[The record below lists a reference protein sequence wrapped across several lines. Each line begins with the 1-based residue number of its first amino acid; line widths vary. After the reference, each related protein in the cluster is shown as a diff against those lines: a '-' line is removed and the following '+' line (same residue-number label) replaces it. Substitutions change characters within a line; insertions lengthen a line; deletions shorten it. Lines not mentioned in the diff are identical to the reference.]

1 MTWYNRLVNLV
12 RAGRLSR
19 DIDREM
25 AFHIAERTDDL
36 VRAGMGEEAAARE
49 ARRRFGN
56 RAIQK
61 ERTHE
66 VDVVVWLESAA
77 ADVRYALRALR
88 ASPGFAL
95 VTILSLA
102 LGIGANTAIFS
113 LTNTVVLESLPV
125 RNPEQL
131 LNITSRDATSR
142 RGEGSGDLS
151 NPSFTNPIWEQIR
164 DGVGRDVF
172 SGVFAYGDT
181 RFDLS
186 NGGLVRYA
194 SGSWVSG
201 DFFSTLGLHTSPGG
215 GRLLQ
220 RGDDRRGCAPVAVVS
235 DAFARRE
242 LGGVASAVGRPLSL
256 DGHPFDVVGVVEP
269 SFFGMEVGS
278 SVDVYVPLCTQTI
291 FFGPEVLDARS
302 RWYLSIVGR
311 PRDGLGEAQVRAAL
325 AAHAPA
331 VFAATLPANWTAAD
345 QHDYLGM
352 TLDVRPAA
360 GGLSALRDRY
370 QRALY
375 TLMVVVG
382 VVLVI
387 ACANIANLL
396 LARAAARQREIAVRL
411 AIGSSRA
418 RLVRQLLTESIVL
431 SLIGAGAGLLFSSW
445 ASRLLVRYLSTGAGN
460 GLWLDLSLDGRVLA
474 FTIAVSVVTGI
485 LFGVAPAWRAIRVDP
500 QQAIKAGGR
509 GVVHGEG
516 RQRVGKAL
524 VVGQVA
530 LSLMLVMAAGLLLG
544 SFRKL
549 TTLDPGFRREGVL
562 LAQLDFSNAGYSDSQ
577 LVTTQRELLRR
588 AREMP
593 GVRSASASVV
603 TPIGR
608 MMWNDVLVVPGYTPS
623 GPRDAIAFF
632 NEVSD
637 GYFATLGTELLAGR
651 DLVPADQE
659 RPVPVAVINESMAR
673 HFFPGANPLGRT
685 FSVQRGDSV
694 VPAMEV
700 VGIVRDAKYQSLTEE
715 NSPIVYIPFGAGS
728 DPEKFINLEL
738 RADGSLAALSGAVK
752 ELVGS
757 VNPAISL
764 DLTTLQAQVSASLAR
779 PRLLATLSGF
789 FGALALLLA
798 VIGLYG
804 TLSYGVARRRNEIG
818 IRLALGAGRERVMRM
833 IVGEAGRLVVLG
845 TIAGV
850 LLALAT
856 TRFVSSFLY
865 GVGST
870 DPATL
875 VISACVLGGVA
886 MAAALLPAWRASRL
900 DPTEA
905 LREE

>member
-1 MTWYNRLVNLV
+1 MAWYNRLLNIV

-25 AFHIAERTDDL
+25 AFHLAERADEL
-36 VRAGMGEEAAARE
+36 VRGGMDAGSAARE

-61 ERTHE
+61 ERTHDT
-66 VDVVVWLESAA
+66 DVIVWMESAA

-125 RNPEQL
+125 KDPEQL
-131 LNITSRDATSR
+131 LDITTGDENSRQGETAGNIA
-142 RGEGSGDLS
+142 
-151 NPSFTNPIWEQIR
+151 NPIFTNPIWEQIR
-164 DGVGRDVF
+164 DGVGKEVF

-194 SGSWVSG
+194 SGSRVSG
-201 DFFSTLGLHTSPGG
+201 DYFSTLGVHPSPGG

-220 RGDDRRGCAPVAVVS
+220 RSDDRRGCASVAVVS
-235 DAFARRE
+235 DAFAQRE

-256 DGHPFDVVGVVEP
+256 DGHSFDVVGVVEP

-278 SVDVYVPLCTQTI
+278 SVDVYVPLCTQAI
-291 FFGPEVLDARS
+291 LSGPGALDSRS
-302 RWYLSIVGR
+302 RWYLTVVGR
-311 PRDGLGEAQVRAAL
+311 PRAGLGEAQVRAAL
-325 AAHAPA
+325 EARAPA
-331 VFAATLPANWTAAD
+331 IFAATLPPNWRAAD
-345 QHDYLGM
+345 QDDYLKM
-352 TLDVRPAA
+352 TLGVRPAA

-370 QRALY
+370 ERALY

-382 VVLVI
+382 VVLLI

-418 RLVRQLLTESIVL
+418 RLVRQLLTESLLL
-431 SLIGAGAGLLFSSW
+431 SLIGAAAGLLFARW
-445 ASRLLVRYLSTGAGN
+445 ASRLLVRFLSTGSGN
-460 GLWLDLSLDGRVLA
+460 GIWLDLGIDGRVLA
-474 FTIAVSVVTGI
+474 FTVAVSVVTGI
-485 LFGVAPAWRAIRVDP
+485 LFGVAPAWRAVRVDP
-500 QQAIKAGGR
+500 QQAMKTGGR
-509 GVVHGEG
+509 GVVRGEG

-530 LSLMLVMAAGLLLG
+530 LSLLLVMAAGLLLG

-562 LAQLDFSNAGYSDSQ
+562 VAHLDFGNAGYTGSRLLDSQ
-577 LVTTQRELLRR
+577 NELLRR
-588 AREMP
+588 ARELP
-593 GVRSASASVV
+593 GVRSASTSVL

-608 MMWNDVLVVPGYTPS
+608 TSWNEVLVVPGYTAS
-623 GPRDAIAFF
+623 GMHDALAFF
-632 NEVSD
+632 NVVSD
-637 GYFATLGTELLAGR
+637 GYFATLGTDLLAGR
-651 DLVPADQE
+651 DFLPADQE
-659 RPVPVAVINESMAR
+659 RPTPVAIINESTAR
-673 HFFPGANPLGRT
+673 HFFRGVNPLGRT
-685 FSVQRGDSV
+685 FSVQRGDSAGPAVEVIGV
-694 VPAMEV
+694 VT
-700 VGIVRDAKYQSLTEE
+700 DAKYQSLTEE
-715 NSPIVYIPFGAGS
+715 NQPTVYVPFGAGS
-728 DPEKFINLEL
+728 APEKFIDLEL
-738 RADGSLAALSGAVK
+738 RVDGPITAPSAALK
-752 ELVGS
+752 DLVAS

-818 IRLALGAGRERVMRM
+818 IRLALGAGRERVLRM
-833 IVGEAGRLVVLG
+833 IVSEAGRLVLLG

-856 TRFVSSFLY
+856 TRFVESFLF
-865 GVGST
+865 GLEAS

-875 VISACVLGGVA
+875 LLSAAVLAGVA
-886 MAAALLPAWRASRL
+886 MGAAFLPAWRASRL

>member
-1 MTWYNRLVNLV
+1 MAWYNRLANLL
-12 RAGRLSR
+12 RSGSLSR
-19 DIDREM
+19 EIDREM
-25 AFHIAERTDDL
+25 EFHIAERADEL
-36 VRAGMGEEAAARE
+36 VRRGMSREAAVRE

-56 RAIQK
+56 RTIQK
-61 ERTHE
+61 ERTRDT
-66 VDVVVWLESAA
+66 DVIVWLESLA

-125 RNPEQL
+125 EDPEQL
-131 LNITSRDATSR
+131 LDITTGDENSRQ
-142 RGEGSGDLS
+142 GESHGDLS
-151 NPSFTNPIWEQIR
+151 NPTFTNPIWEQIR
-164 DGVGRDVF
+164 DGVGKDVF

-194 SGSWVSG
+194 NGSWVSG
-201 DFFSTLGLHTSPGG
+201 DYFATLGVHPSPGG

-220 RGDDRRGCAPVAVVS
+220 RSDDQRGCAPVAVVS
-235 DAFARRE
+235 DAFAQRE
-242 LGGVASAVGRPLSL
+242 LGGVASAVGHRLSL

-278 SVDVYVPLCTQTI
+278 SVDVYVPLCTQPI
-291 FFGPEVLDARS
+291 FFGPDILDARS
-302 RWYLSIVGR
+302 RWYLTIVGR
-311 PRDGLGEAQVRAAL
+311 PVPGLSEAQVRAAL
-325 AAHAPA
+325 AAHSPG
-331 VFAATLPANWTAAD
+331 VFAATLPPNWRVAD
-345 QHDYLGM
+345 QDDYLKM
-352 TLDVRPAA
+352 TLGARPAA
-360 GGLSALRDRY
+360 GGLSTLRDRY

-382 VVLVI
+382 VVLLI

-418 RLVRQLLTESIVL
+418 RLVRQLLTESLLL
-431 SLIGAGAGLLFSSW
+431 SLIGAGAGLLFARW
-445 ASRLLVRYLSTGAGN
+445 ASRLLVRYLSTGPGN
-460 GLWLDLSLDGRVLA
+460 GIWLDLAIDGRVLA
-474 FTIAVSVVTGI
+474 FTVLVSVVTGI
-485 LFGVAPAWRAIRVDP
+485 LFGVAPAWRAVRVDP
-500 QQAIKAGGR
+500 QQAMKAGGR
-509 GVVHGEG
+509 GVVRGEG

-530 LSLMLVMAAGLLLG
+530 LSLLLVMAAGLLLG

-549 TTLDPGFRREGVL
+549 TTLDPGFRRDGVL
-562 LAQLDFSNAGYSDSQ
+562 LAQLDFGNTGFTGSR
-577 LVTTQRELLRR
+577 LLETQNELLTR
-588 AREMP
+588 ARELQD
-593 GVRSASASVV
+593 VRSASTSLT
-603 TPIGR
+603 TPIGS
-608 MMWNDVLVVPGYTPS
+608 MSWNDVLVVPGYTP
-623 GPRDAIAFF
+623 GGMRDALTFF
-632 NEVSD
+632 NQVSD
-637 GYFATLGTELLAGR
+637 GYFATLGTGLVAGR
-651 DLVPADQE
+651 DFTPADQG
-659 RPVPVAVINESMAR
+659 RPNPVAIVNESMAR
-673 HFFPGANPLGRT
+673 QFFGEVNPIGRT
-685 FSVQRGDSV
+685 FSVQRGDSTGA
-694 VPAMEV
+694 AMEI
-700 VGIVRDAKYQSLTEE
+700 VGVVRDAKYQVLTEE
-715 NSPIVYIPFGAGS
+715 NQPTVYLPFGAGS

-738 RADGSLAALSGAVK
+738 RTDGSLTTLSGAVK
-752 ELVGS
+752 DLVAS

-818 IRLALGAGRERVMRM
+818 IRLALGAGRERVLRM
-833 IVGEAGRLVVLG
+833 IVSEAGLLVLVG
-845 TIAGV
+845 TVAGV

-856 TRFVSSFLY
+856 TRFVKSFLF
-865 GVGST
+865 GLEAT

-875 VISACVLGGVA
+875 ILSALMLGGVA
-886 MAAALLPAWRASRL
+886 MGAALLPAWRASRL

>member
-1 MTWYNRLVNLV
+1 MAWYNRLANLL
-12 RAGRLSR
+12 RSRSLSR

-25 AFHIAERTDDL
+25 EFHIAERADEL
-36 VRAGMGEEAAARE
+36 RRRGMDPESAARE

-61 ERTHE
+61 ERTR
-66 VDVVVWLESAA
+66 DTDIVVWLESAA

-131 LNITSRDATSR
+131 LDITTRDKNSRQ
-142 RGEGSGDLS
+142 GEITGNLG
-151 NPSFTNPIWEQIR
+151 NPIFTNPIWEQIR
-164 DGVGRDVF
+164 DGVGKEVF
-172 SGVFAYGDT
+172 SGVFAYADT

-186 NGGLVRYA
+186 KGGLVRYA

-201 DFFSTLGLHTSPGG
+201 DYFATLGVHPSPGG

-220 RGDDRRGCAPVAVVS
+220 RSDDERGCAPVAVVS
-235 DAFARRE
+235 DAFAQRE
-242 LGGVASAVGRPLSL
+242 LGGAASAVGRSL
-256 DGHPFDVVGVVEP
+256 YLNGHPFDVVGVVEP

-278 SVDVYVPLCTQTI
+278 SVDVYAPICAQAIVEA
-291 FFGPEVLDARS
+291 PEVLGARS
-302 RWYLSIVGR
+302 RWYLTVVGR
-311 PRDGLGEAQVRAAL
+311 PAPGLTEAQVRAAL
-325 AAHAPA
+325 EARSPA
-331 VFAATLPANWTAAD
+331 IFAATLPPNWRSAD
-345 QHDYLGM
+345 KDDYLRM
-352 TLDVRPAA
+352 TLGVRPAA

-370 QRALY
+370 ERALY

-382 VVLVI
+382 VVLLI

-411 AIGSSRA
+411 AIGSSRG
-418 RLVRQLLTESIVL
+418 RLVRQLLTESLLL
-431 SLIGAGAGLLFSSW
+431 SLIGAGAGLLFAQW
-445 ASRLLVRYLSTGAGN
+445 ASRLLVRYLSTGSGN
-460 GLWLDLSLDGRVLA
+460 GIWLDLGIDGRVLA
-474 FTIAVSVVTGI
+474 FTVAVSVVTGI
-485 LFGVAPAWRAIRVDP
+485 LFGVAPAWRAVRVDP
-500 QQAIKAGGR
+500 QQAMKSGGR
-509 GVVHGEG
+509 GVVPGEG

-530 LSLMLVMAAGLLLG
+530 LSLLLVMAAGLLLG

-562 LAQLDFSNAGYSDSQ
+562 LARLDFGKAGYSGSRLLDAQ
-577 LVTTQRELLRR
+577 NELLRR
-588 AREMP
+588 ARELQ
-593 GVRSASASVV
+593 GVRSASTSLA
-603 TPIGR
+603 TPIGQ
-608 MMWNDVLVVPGYTPS
+608 MSWNDVLVVPGYTPGGFS
-623 GPRDAIAFF
+623 DALAFF
-632 NEVSD
+632 NQVSD
-637 GYFATLGTELLAGR
+637 GYFATLGTAILAGR
-651 DLVPADQE
+651 DFVPADQK
-659 RPVPVAVINESMAR
+659 RPTPVAIINESTAR
-673 HFFPGANPLGRT
+673 HFFRGVSPLGRT
-685 FSVQRGDSV
+685 FSVQLGDSTG
-694 VPAMEV
+694 PEMEV
-700 VGIVRDAKYQSLTEE
+700 VGVVADAKYQSLTEE
-715 NSPIVYIPFGAGS
+715 NQPIVYIPFGAGS

-738 RADGSLAALSGAVK
+738 RADGPLANLAGSVRDIVA
-752 ELVGS
+752 S

-764 DLTTLQAQVSASLAR
+764 DLTTLQAQVSSSLAR

-804 TLSYGVARRRNEIG
+804 TLSYGVTRRRNEIG

-833 IVGEAGRLVVLG
+833 VVSEAGRLVLLG
-845 TIAGV
+845 TIGGV

-865 GVGST
+865 GLEAT
-870 DPATL
+870 DPVTL
-875 VISACVLGGVA
+875 AISACALGGVA

-900 DPTEA
+900 DPVEA

>member
-1 MTWYNRLVNLV
+1 MAWYNRLLNIV

-25 AFHIAERTDDL
+25 AFHIAERADAL
-36 VRAGMGEEAAARE
+36 VRDGMDPASATLE

-61 ERTHE
+61 ERTHDT
-66 VDVVVWLESAA
+66 DVIVWLESAA

-113 LTNTVVLESLPV
+113 LTNTVVLASLPV
-125 RNPEQL
+125 KDPEQL
-131 LNITSRDATSR
+131 LDITTGGDNSRQ
-142 RGEGSGDLS
+142 GESHGNLA
-151 NPSFTNPIWEQIR
+151 NPIFTNPIWEQIR
-164 DGVGRDVF
+164 DGVGKEVF
-172 SGVFAYGDT
+172 SGVFAFGDT

-201 DFFSTLGLHTSPGG
+201 DYFATLGVQPSPGG

-220 RGDDRRGCAPVAVVS
+220 RSDDHRGCAPVAVVS
-235 DAFARRE
+235 DGFARRE
-242 LGGVASAVGRPLSL
+242 LGGVASAVGHRLSL
-256 DGHPFDVVGVVEP
+256 DGHPFDVVGVTEP

-278 SVDVYVPLCTQTI
+278 SVDVYVPLCTQPI
-291 FFGPEVLDARS
+291 FFSPDILDARS
-302 RWYLSIVGR
+302 RWYLTVVGR
-311 PRDGLGEAQVRAAL
+311 PAPGLSPDQVRAAL
-325 AAHAPA
+325 AARSPG
-331 VFAATLPANWTAAD
+331 VFAATLPPNWRAAD
-345 QHDYLGM
+345 RDDYLKM
-352 TLDVRPAA
+352 TLGAQPAS

-382 VVLVI
+382 VVLII

-396 LARAAARQREIAVRL
+396 MARAAARQREIAVRL
-411 AIGSSRA
+411 AIGSSRT
-418 RLVRQLLTESIVL
+418 RLVRQLLTESLLL
-431 SLIGAGAGLLFSSW
+431 SLIGAAAGLLFAQW
-445 ASRLLVRYLSTGAGN
+445 ASRLLVRYLSTGSRG
-460 GLWLDLSLDGRVLA
+460 GIWLDLGIDGRVLA
-474 FTIAVSVVTGI
+474 FTVAVSVITGI
-485 LFGVAPAWRAIRVDP
+485 LFGVAPAWRAVRVDP
-500 QQAIKAGGR
+500 QQAMKAGGR
-509 GVVHGEG
+509 GVVRGEG
-516 RQRVGKAL
+516 RHSVGKAL

-530 LSLMLVMAAGLLLG
+530 LSLLLVMAAGLLLG

-562 LAQLDFSNAGYSDSQ
+562 LAQLDFGNAGY
-577 LVTTQRELLRR
+577 TGQRLLDAQNELLTR
-588 AREMP
+588 ARELQ
-593 GVRSASASVV
+593 GVRSASTSFI

-608 MMWNDVLVVPGYTPS
+608 TTWNDALVVPGFTPS
-623 GPRDAIAFF
+623 GMTDALAFF

-637 GYFATLGTELLAGR
+637 GYFATLGTSLVAGR
-651 DLVPADQE
+651 DFTLADQG
-659 RPVPVAVINESMAR
+659 RPTPVAIVNESMAR
-673 HFFPGANPLGRT
+673 HFFGQQNPIGRT
-685 FSVQRGDSV
+685 FSVQRGDSTG
-694 VPAMEV
+694 AEMEI
-700 VGIVRDAKYQSLTEE
+700 VGVVRDAKYQSLTED
-715 NSPIVYIPFGAGS
+715 NQPIVYLPFGAGS

-738 RADGSLAALSGAVK
+738 RSDGSLSALSGAVK
-752 ELVGS
+752 DLVAS

-764 DLTTLQAQVSASLAR
+764 DLTTLQSQVSASLAR

-804 TLSYGVARRRNEIG
+804 TLSYGIARRRNEIG
-818 IRLALGAGRERVMRM
+818 IRLALGAGRERVLRM
-833 IVGEAGRLVVLG
+833 VVGEAGRLVLLG
-845 TIAGV
+845 TIVGA
-850 LLALAT
+850 LLALAS
-856 TRFVSSFLY
+856 TRFVASFLY
-865 GVGST
+865 GLEAT

-875 VISACVLGGVA
+875 VISACVLAGVA
-886 MAAALLPAWRASRL
+886 MAAAFLPAWRASQL